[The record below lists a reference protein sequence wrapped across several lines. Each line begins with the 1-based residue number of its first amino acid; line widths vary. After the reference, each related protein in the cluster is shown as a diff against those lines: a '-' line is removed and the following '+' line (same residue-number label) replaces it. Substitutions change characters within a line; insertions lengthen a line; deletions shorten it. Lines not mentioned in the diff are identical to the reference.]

1 MLARLS
7 EFLAGEVESR
17 KGHTFKLDKP
27 LSEYTVEELLAMQ
40 NRIIEGTAEV
50 VEIED
55 KEFSEDVDDD
65 DEIKQLEY
73 LEDGE

>member
-1 MLARLS
+1 
-7 EFLAGEVESR
+7 
-17 KGHTFKLDKP
+17 LDKP

>member
-1 MLARLS
+1 MCSSDLFPS
-7 EFLAGEVESR
+7 
-17 KGHTFKLDKP
+17 HDKP